1 MNSVEQSAGAG
12 RSRRPEGIVDFEPDR
27 ELYPFESRW
36 FDSSVGPIHY
46 IDEGEGRPLVL
57 FHGNPD
63 WSFLY
68 RTIVTELKGQF
79 RCIAMDYPGFGLS
92 VHPGEPYGYT
102 PAEHAA
108 AVRELIEHLDLH
120 DALIMGADW
129 GGPIGLDVAS
139 RMPDRVGGLVIGNTW
154 FWPTEGG
161 MLTFFSRLMSSRPMQ
176 SLIVRR
182 NIFVTLGMRRTFE
195 RAVGDAEFAHYTEV
209 VPTPESRRG
218 IAEFPK
224 QIRASAP
231 WLAELERRVMQNLG
245 DMPLLLVWGT
255 KDPVFR
261 NLLGRW
267 ERSFPHAEVVRL
279 DTASHYLQE
288 DEPERIA
295 AAIAATFGSSR

>member
-1 MNSVEQSAGAG
+1 ME
-12 RSRRPEGIVDFEPDR
+12 RPEGIVDFEPDR
-27 ELYPFESRW
+27 KLYPFESRW
-36 FDSSVGPIHY
+36 FESSVGPIHY
-46 IDEGEGRPLVL
+46 VDEGEGRPLVL

-68 RTIVTELKGQF
+68 RDIIVQLRDRF

-102 PAEHAA
+102 PTEHAA
-108 AVRELIEHLDLH
+108 AVRELVEHLDLH
-120 DALIMGADW
+120 DAIVMGADW

-154 FWPTEGG
+154 YWPTEGG
-161 MLTFFSRLMSSRPMQ
+161 MLKFFSRLMSSR
-176 SLIVRR
+176 LLLRLVVKR
-182 NIFVTLGMRRTFE
+182 NFFVNVGMKRTFE
-195 RAVGDAEFAHYTEV
+195 RDVTDAEFEHYTAV
-209 VPTPESRRG
+209 VPTPTSRRG

-231 WLAELERRVMQNLG
+231 WLAKLEERVDANLG
-245 DMPLLLVWGT
+245 DKPLVLVWGT

-261 NLLGRW
+261 KLLARW
-267 ERSFPHAEVVRL
+267 QSKFPHAVVIRL

-288 DEPERIA
+288 DEPE
-295 AAIAATFGSSR
+295 AIADAISAAYAPTT